1 MDLTDPTA
9 DQSPRCLLI
18 YNDPRQPSTS
28 GGAGWLLVTAVGTAR
43 PATVALAPHGADRFT
58 GPRTAKVV
66 AARVLAEYGHEV
78 TGWHDRSTAPPVFR
92 AVLLPG
98 SGASLPQDPPAVDTS
113 DTAEVDT
120 SEVDADEV
128 PAAPVMRVRR
138 LPRLT
143 QH

>member
-18 YNDPRQPSTS
+18 YNDPRQPSTQ

-66 AARVLAEYGHEV
+66 AGRVLAEYGHEV

-98 SGASLPQDPPAVDTS
+98 TGASLPQDPPAAAATEV
-113 DTAEVDT
+113 DTAEADA
-120 SEVDADEV
+120 SEVP
-128 PAAPVMRVRR
+128 PAPAMRVRR